1 MTLNLTKHVWL
12 FVTPAT
18 RDFSEIFGNGN
29 LYVTDGRLVLT
40 FPEAPYIISACDM
53 TFDTTVA
60 LVALPEPVPGN
71 EMSAVVSKDLFK
83 CRPRGQRS
91 GASSGTSGVSNGVS
105 LQSLFLLFLN

>member
-1 MTLNLTKHVWL
+1 MTWNLTKHVWL

-18 RDFSEIFGNGN
+18 RDFNEIFGNGN
-29 LYVTDGRLVLT
+29 FDQYVTDGRLVLT
-40 FPEAPYIISACDM
+40 FPEAPYIISACDI
-53 TFDTTVA
+53 TFDTT
-60 LVALPEPVPGN
+60 VALPEPVPGN

-105 LQSLFLLFLN
+105 LQSLFLLFLD